1 MLLKNS
7 LLRITYSRQT
17 LVRPYSLQR
26 KSFPIS
32 YYNTIHSRNLSII
45 GIIRTIIAP
54 LSSFLSQSPQ
64 KATQELESQALST
77 YEKIKL
83 PITHTFNK
91 TPGFLGREK
100 EILVINDLLS
110 RDPKFLIVNGSESVG
125 KTALLREILAS
136 NQYHVIY
143 IDTRVSGFADVRS
156 FTTEFA
162 THLESFFNQIVSYYP
177 NLKVF
182 RDVSIAFKSLR
193 LSGPESFEIRQ
204 DVQLNADFVASQTR
218 NDLAKLLEKLRIG
231 LLMYHEADL
240 YEKKEKKEK
249 KEEEENIDKIEH
261 RIFDYDDARRK
272 KIPIIVF
279 DEAHKLRHLLND
291 KEALLML
298 FDALVVFTTQDRLC
312 HVIHITSDSFYEKLL
327 AKTAFLLRKK
337 LLKKFSVC
345 SYLVHHT
352 KSLIIG
358 DLYQSEISKYFHGV
372 LVPSIPQEIRGRI
385 LKMENDLHGIFGG
398 KILHWKSFVQDYI
411 VSRGKLTIES
421 FEPFIRAKQQLTLLS
436 KNLPPNDDLIPIDPI
451 INICHYFIKMNK
463 VPYYHLCKEFTQ
475 SVIDTLIKERILEYR
490 LIDEIGDVSDKPEG
504 RPFVIPSSCLMK
516 HAMKSFVKKG
526 NDDKNNVTNKEG

>member
-7 LLRITYSRQT
+7 LLRITYTRQT

-32 YYNTIHSRNLSII
+32 YYNTIHSRKLSII

-100 EILVINDLLS
+100 EIHVINDLLS

-125 KTALLREILAS
+125 KTALLREILS
-136 NQYHVIY
+136 NNRYHVIY

-240 YEKKEKKEK
+240 NEKMEKKEK

-261 RIFDYDDARRK
+261 RIFDHDDARRK

-279 DEAHKLRHLLND
+279 DEAHKLRYLLND
-291 KEALLML
+291 KEALQML
-298 FDALVVFTTQDRLC
+298 FDALMVFTIQDRLC

-327 AKTAFLLRKK
+327 AKNNIL
-337 LLKKFSVC
+337 
-345 SYLVHHT
+345 HHT

-358 DLYQSEISKYFHGV
+358 DLYQSEISKYFHGT

-385 LKMENDLHGIFGG
+385 LRMENDLHGILGG

-411 VSRGKLTIES
+411 ISRGKLTIES
-421 FEPFIRAKQQLTLLS
+421 FEPFIRAKHQLTLLS
-436 KNLPPNDDLIPIDPI
+436 KNLPPDDELIPIDPI

-475 SVIDTLIKERILEYR
+475 AVIDALIEKRILEYR
-490 LIDEIGDVSDKPEG
+490 LIDEIGDVCDKPEG

-526 NDDKNNVTNKEG
+526 NDDKNNITNKES